1 MSTLRT
7 GSANPDGALRRSHR
21 LNTGQPTK
29 QPTKPSAA
37 LLAAKRKAKQRSMNK
52 KPNDIVR
59 DIYQNA
65 MDAKVMSLQ
74 PTGLVYDRRM
84 AEHRCLWDSTYPEC
98 PERLTRVLER
108 CEELGLLKHCKE
120 IPVREATETELL
132 AKHTPEQIEILKAT
146 ENVTEEDY
154 LEKLSSKYDAI
165 YIHPS
170 TYRLSLLA
178 AGSTIEL
185 VENICKG
192 SVHNGMAIIRP
203 PGHHAM
209 KSEYCGYCFFNN
221 VAVAANHALENL
233 GLSRILIIDWDV
245 HHGQATQQ
253 MFYDDP
259 RVVYFSIHRYEHGTF
274 WPNLRESDFDYV
286 GKGKGAGFNFNVPL
300 NATGMADADYL
311 AIFQQVLLPM
321 ACEFQPELIIV
332 SAGYDAAIGCPEGEM
347 EVTPAFYAHLINS
360 LSALSNGKLAVVLE
374 GGYCLRSLAEGAALT
389 LRALLGHPTPQLP
402 PMDPPCDVIRNTI
415 LDVIYSH
422 RSHWDCFKM
431 QDTWSLAEQENKEP
445 ETSLQAR
452 HIPRA
457 IFFGPNGPPPT
468 SFETRNCYPVQSSVF
483 LMSVASKLNSLISST
498 KLYQPPHKMCVVY
511 DSRML
516 KHFNRNEESHPERPE
531 RVSSIQTM
539 LEDYGLLQRSHIL
552 PPRVATE
559 EELLMVHTQSHIT
572 AMQSLANESQEEM
585 NKQQEKLH
593 SVYLH
598 NNSYESASVAAGCVL
613 QVVDSV
619 LTGESATGVA
629 VVRPPGHHAESD
641 KACGFCVFNNVSL
654 AAKYAIEKHGLS
666 RVLLVDWDVHHGN
679 GTQHIFESDPR
690 VLYISLHRYDNGN
703 FFPGSLDAGHDRVG
717 TGKGEGFNVN
727 IPWNK
732 KGMSDGD
739 YVAAFHQ
746 IVLPIAY
753 QFNPELVLV
762 SAGFDAAVG
771 DPLGGCKVSPECYGH
786 LTHWLKALAGGRV
799 VLCLEGGYNLNSISY
814 AMTMCSKA
822 LLGDPLPMLEQG
834 SVASVNGVQSIR
846 TVVATQQKYW
856 PCLKFQ
862 VALPLEDD
870 ILSSQESS
878 EDLTRMLAKVQLTER
893 EISMNHHKDHDA
905 STTKTTTAANYTPMV
920 AAPAPDHSKAGSSSD
935 ANSSAGTSAGGSGE
949 GSSFGSARGGDGSR
963 PTLVDF
969 LSENMQ
975 MLAEERMFAVV
986 PLSDCPHLPSVEP
999 VPERGID
1006 TNALCESCSSPQ
1018 ENWTCLVCYKV
1029 LCGRYVN
1036 EHMSGHGH
1044 EVGHPLT
1051 LSFSDLSVWCYE
1063 CEAYIDNAIL
1073 YAAKNAAHRS
1083 KFGEDL
1089 PWSYGDQ

>member
-7 GSANPDGALRRSHR
+7 ETSNTDGGLRRSHR
-21 LNTGQPTK
+21 LNSGQPAK
-29 QPTKPSAA
+29 QPTKVSAA
-37 LLAAKRKAKQRSMNK
+37 LLAAKRKAKQRNMNK
-52 KPNDIVR
+52 KQNDIIR

-65 MDAKVMSLQ
+65 MDSKSMFHK

-84 AEHRCLWDSTYPEC
+84 AEHRCMWDSTYPEC

-108 CEELGLLKHCKE
+108 CEELGLVQCCKE
-120 IPVREATETELL
+120 ILPREATEKELL
-132 AKHTPEQIEILKAT
+132 SKHTPEQIAILKAT
-146 ENVTEEDY
+146 ENVSDEQY
-154 LEKLSSKYDAI
+154 LENLSSKYDAI

-192 SVHNGMAIIRP
+192 AVQNGMAIVRP

-221 VAVAANHALENL
+221 VAIAANHALENL

-286 GKGKGAGFNFNVPL
+286 GKNMGAGFNFNVPL

-347 EVTPAFYAHLINS
+347 ELTPACYAHLINS
-360 LSALSNGKLAVVLE
+360 LSALANGKLAVVLE

-389 LRALLGHPTPQLP
+389 LRALLGHPTPSLP
-402 PMDPPCDVIRNTI
+402 PMAPPSDVIRNTI

-422 RSHWDCFKM
+422 RPFWNCFQL
-431 QDTWSLAEQENKEP
+431 QDTWSLSEQENKDP
-445 ETSLQAR
+445 LVSLPAR

-457 IFFGPNGPPPT
+457 IFLGPTGPPPS

-498 KLYQPPHKMCVVY
+498 KLINPVNKLSIVY
-511 DSRML
+511 DARML
-516 KHFNRNEESHPERPE
+516 KHFNRGETSHPERPE
-531 RVSSIQTM
+531 RVSSIYSM
-539 LEDYGLLQRSHIL
+539 LEDFEVLQRCNLVPS
-552 PPRVATE
+552 RVATE
-559 EELLMVHTQSHIT
+559 EELLLVHTQDHVS
-572 AMQSLANESQEEM
+572 AMQSLATKSEDELD
-585 NKQQEKLH
+585 KQQKKMR

-598 NNSYESASVAAGCVL
+598 NSSYESASVAAGCVF
-613 QVVDSV
+613 QVVDAV
-619 LTGESATGVA
+619 LSGESASGVA

-641 KACGFCVFNNVSL
+641 NACGFCVFNNVSL
-654 AAKYAIEKHGLS
+654 AAKYALEKHGLS
-666 RVLLVDWDVHHGN
+666 RILLVDWDVHHGN

-690 VLYISLHRYDNGN
+690 VLYISLHRYDNGS
-703 FFPGSLDAGHDRVG
+703 FFPGSLDAGHDKVG
-717 TGKGEGFNVN
+717 LGKGEGFNVN

-732 KGMSDGD
+732 KGMNDGD
-739 YVAAFHQ
+739 YITAFHQ

-786 LTHWLKALAGGRV
+786 MTHWLHGLAGGRTI
-799 VLCLEGGYNLNSISY
+799 LCLEGGYNLNSISY
-814 AMTMCSKA
+814 AMTMCCKA
-822 LLGDPLPMLEQG
+822 LLGDPLPMLEKG
-834 SVASVNGVQSIR
+834 SVASLNGIQTIR
-846 TVVATQQKYW
+846 TVCSVQEKYW
-856 PCLKFQ
+856 PCLRFQ
-862 VALPLEDD
+862 VALPVEDD
-870 ILSSQESS
+870 ILSSQEST
-878 EDLTRMLAKVQLTER
+878 EDLSRMLAKVELTER
-893 EISMNHHKDHDA
+893 EISMNHPKDGEA
-905 STTKTTTAANYTPMV
+905 SRAIKLVVDSGDV
-920 AAPAPDHSKAGSSSD
+920 ASYARTCAPDRSQGNSSSG
-935 ANSSAGTSAGGSGE
+935 AGPSSGGSGE
-949 GSSFGSARGGDGSR
+949 GSSLGSARGGDGSR
-963 PTLVDF
+963 PTLVDY

-975 MLAEERMFAVV
+975 MLVEERMFAVV

-999 VPERGID
+999 VPEQGID
-1006 TNALCESCSSPQ
+1006 TNAACEECSSTQ
-1018 ENWTCLVCYKV
+1018 ENWACLVCYKV

-1036 EHMSGHGH
+1036 EHMSQHGHG
-1044 EVGHPLT
+1044 VGHPLT

-1063 CEAYIDNAIL
+1063 CEAYIDNQVL
-1073 YAAKNAAHRS
+1073 YAAKNAAHQS
-1083 KFGEDL
+1083 KFGEEL
-1089 PWSYGDQ
+1089 PWSYGER